1 MAGTHKY
8 TLAGCLAIL
17 CWSTIVAFVRNVTE
31 QLGPVGGAAMI
42 YTVSSLFLAVFIGLP
57 HPKLFKIRYLVIGG
71 SLFVSY
77 EIFLVLALGLAN
89 DRLQAIE
96 IGLINYLWPCLTV
109 LLTVIVNRQHVS
121 LWLYPALI
129 LAFLGVA
136 WTVSGDEGLSLRQ
149 LAANIATNPASYSMA
164 FIGAFIWAV
173 YCNVTKRLSGGHN
186 AITWFFMATASAL
199 WIKYFISDAPAMVFS
214 TGVVIDLLLA
224 AAAMGMGYAL
234 WNIGIIGGN
243 MVLLAVLSYFTP
255 LLSTLF
261 AAILLDVT
269 LSATFWQGVIMVTV
283 ASLIC
288 WCLTRNN
295 ST

>member
-89 DRLQAIE
+89 DRMQAIE

-109 LLTVIVNRQHVS
+109 LLTVIVNRQRVS

-136 WTVSGDEGLSLRQ
+136 WTVSGDEGLSLHQ

-199 WIKYFISDAPAMVFS
+199 WIKYFISDAPAMMFS
-214 TGVVIDLLLA
+214 TGAVVDLLLA
-224 AAAMGMGYAL
+224 SAAMGMGYAL

-261 AAILLDVT
+261 AAILLNVT
-269 LSATFWQGVIMVTV
+269 LSVTFWQGVIMVTA
-283 ASLIC
+283 ASLMC
-288 WCLTRNN
+288 WWLTRNK
-295 ST
+295 

>member
-89 DRLQAIE
+89 DRMQAIE

-109 LLTVIVNRQHVS
+109 LLTVIVNRQRVS

-136 WTVSGDEGLSLRQ
+136 WTVSGDEGLSLHQ

-186 AITWFFMATASAL
+186 AITWFFMATASEL
-199 WIKYFISDAPAMVFS
+199 WIKYFISDAPAMMFS
-214 TGVVIDLLLA
+214 TGAVVDLLLA
-224 AAAMGMGYAL
+224 SAAMGMGYAL

-261 AAILLDVT
+261 AAILLNVT
-269 LSATFWQGVIMVTV
+269 LSVTFWQGVIMVTA
-283 ASLIC
+283 ASLMC
-288 WCLTRNN
+288 WWLTRNK
-295 ST
+295 